1 MRCPTGKRPYDTRA
15 QARLCRKRYPGAAR
29 RAYRCP
35 HCDQWHLGRLP
46 QTIKHG
52 DPR

>member
-1 MRCPTGKRPYDTRA
+1 MTCPTGKRPYDTRA
-15 QARLCRKRYPGAAR
+15 QARLSRKRYPGAAR

-35 HCDQWHLGRLP
+35 HCDRWHLGRLP
-46 QTIKHG
+46 QALKHG

>member
-1 MRCPTGKRPYDTRA
+1 MSCPTGKRPYDTRA
-15 QARLCRKRYPGAAR
+15 QARSTRKRFPGAPR

-35 HCDQWHLGRLP
+35 TCDRWHLGRLP

-52 DPR
+52 VPR